1 MCISLFL
8 CLCLEEREKDEKS
21 ISKIFCRKITFFF
34 RFIFSTDGVVDENGQ
49 VVAKDGFVDDDAD
62 AAGSDS
68 ASVGSGT
75 SDKDVTMPTLEAL
88 EPESNGYVNKFL
100 TWMI

>member
-1 MCISLFL
+1 M
-8 CLCLEEREKDEKS
+8 EKLSQKYLKKNNNFS
-21 ISKIFCRKITFFF
+21 SPY
-34 RFIFSTDGVVDENGQ
+34 FSTDGVVDENGQ

-88 EPESNGYVNKFL
+88 EPESNGYVNKIDRFK
-100 TWMI
+100 II